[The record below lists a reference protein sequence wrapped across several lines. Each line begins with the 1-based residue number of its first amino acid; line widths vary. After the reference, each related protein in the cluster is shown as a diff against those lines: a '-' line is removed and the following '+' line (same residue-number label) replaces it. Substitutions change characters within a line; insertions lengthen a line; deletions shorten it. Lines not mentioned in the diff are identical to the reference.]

1 MDTILVFS
9 LIITSYD
16 ATKKVPRI
24 PKRKDPVKPS
34 FFPPLPELRDSSCQV
49 EPLPDLFPKDVRSIR
64 AELIREAQAEAKRPM
79 FIQNQTVATLQ
90 CLGSG
95 SNVKVNLVHSEKRQK
110 VKHILKNL
118 RVMTVPCRNSTAP
131 PSCHLTPASK
141 VQAGFLV
148 TVKAFLPGVSQCK
161 VYPVM
166 GASSETYPSTTT
178 SITPGKKGE
187 KTTKIDGFSS
197 PLNQGTECVRDTDEN
212 LEKRKKWSIVVKVLI
227 AVTLF
232 GSGIAITVFV
242 IFEVPCPSQCQR
254 VRELCQCQRLWRRP
268 RKEDQQPGTAE
279 PQPDTQPKEV
289 GQDAPN
295 SSSPRKAVEITVV
308 HQTYF

>member
-16 ATKKVPRI
+16 ATKKE
-24 PKRKDPVKPS
+24 
-34 FFPPLPELRDSSCQV
+34 FRDSSCQV

-95 SNVKVNLVHSEKRQK
+95 SKVKVNLVHSEKRQK

-141 VQAGFLV
+141 VQAGFFV
-148 TVKAFLPGVSQCK
+148 TGKESMSTSQRAIPVPAVVEKAKEG
-161 VYPVM
+161 
-166 GASSETYPSTTT
+166 
-178 SITPGKKGE
+178 
-187 KTTKIDGFSS
+187 
-197 PLNQGTECVRDTDEN
+197 
-212 LEKRKKWSIVVKVLI
+212 
-227 AVTLF
+227 
-232 GSGIAITVFV
+232 
-242 IFEVPCPSQCQR
+242 
-254 VRELCQCQRLWRRP
+254 RP
-268 RKEDQQPGTAE
+268 
-279 PQPDTQPKEV
+279 
-289 GQDAPN
+289 APWD
-295 SSSPRKAVEITVV
+295 S
-308 HQTYF
+308 

>member
-1 MDTILVFS
+1 CPEFQRERTQSIL
-9 LIITSYD
+9 I
-16 ATKKVPRI
+16 
-24 PKRKDPVKPS
+24 
-34 FFPPLPELRDSSCQV
+34 FFPPPPELRDSSCQV
-49 EPLPDLFPKDVRSIR
+49 GPLPNLFPKDVRSIR
-64 AELIREAQAEAKRPM
+64 AELIREAQAEAKRPT
-79 FIQNQTVATLQ
+79 FVQNQTVATLQ

-95 SNVKVNLVHSEKRQK
+95 SKVKVNLVHSGKRQK

-118 RVMTVPCRNSTAP
+118 RVMTVPCRNTTAP
-131 PSCHLTPASK
+131 ASCHLTPAAK

-148 TVKAFLPGVSQCK
+148 TGKAFLPGVSQCK

-197 PLNQGTECVRDTDEN
+197 PLNQDTDEN
-212 LEKRKKWSIVVKVLI
+212 LERRRKWSIVVKVLI

-232 GSGIAITVFV
+232 VSGIAITVV
-242 IFEVPCPSQCQR
+242 NVNKSESYASASGCGEGQGRKTSNLGQLNPS
-254 VRELCQCQRLWRRP
+254 LTLSP
-268 RKEDQQPGTAE
+268 KRKVLS
-279 PQPDTQPKEV
+279 V
-289 GQDAPN
+289 GQDAPS
-295 SSSPRKAVEITVV
+295 SSSPKKAVEITVV

>member
-16 ATKKVPRI
+16 ATKK
-24 PKRKDPVKPS
+24 
-34 FFPPLPELRDSSCQV
+34 ELRDSSCQV

-131 PSCHLTPASK
+131 PSCRLTPASK

-148 TVKAFLPGVSQCK
+148 TVKESMSTSQRAM
-161 VYPVM
+161 PVP
-166 GASSETYPSTTT
+166 AVV
-178 SITPGKKGE
+178 E
-187 KTTKIDGFSS
+187 KAKEG
-197 PLNQGTECVRDTDEN
+197 
-212 LEKRKKWSIVVKVLI
+212 
-227 AVTLF
+227 
-232 GSGIAITVFV
+232 
-242 IFEVPCPSQCQR
+242 
-254 VRELCQCQRLWRRP
+254 RP
-268 RKEDQQPGTAE
+268 ATWD
-279 PQPDTQPKEV
+279 
-289 GQDAPN
+289 
-295 SSSPRKAVEITVV
+295 S
-308 HQTYF
+308 